1 MHLVT
6 TAIQANTFTSNI
18 RAYVSAATPA
28 IICRTYGSETFP
40 AISAQA
46 ATGFDA
52 MLATIDTLGGPK
64 QLTKSADGI
73 FDGHGKPIF

>member
-1 MHLVT
+1 MHLLA

-28 IICRTYGSETFP
+28 IICGTYGSESFP
-40 AISAQA
+40 AVAAQA
-46 ATGFDA
+46 ASGFDA

-64 QLTKSADGI
+64 QLTKPADGI
-73 FDGHGKPIF
+73 FYGHHKPIF